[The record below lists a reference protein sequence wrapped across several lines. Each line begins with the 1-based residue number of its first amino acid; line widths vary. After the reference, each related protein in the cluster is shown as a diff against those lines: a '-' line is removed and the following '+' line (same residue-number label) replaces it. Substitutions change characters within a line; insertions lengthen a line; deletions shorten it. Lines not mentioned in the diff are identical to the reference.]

1 MNIHKY
7 KGATIAGALGTTI
20 IVAHLILAIAFG
32 VAASQWL
39 SGAGIGLVLVIAAS
53 LHVILSKRGQN
64 S

>member
-1 MNIHKY
+1 MSIRKY

-32 VAASQWL
+32 LAASQWL

-53 LHVILSKRGQN
+53 LHIILSKRRQN

>member
-1 MNIHKY
+1 MNFRKY
-7 KGATIAGALGTTI
+7 KGATIAGAFGTTI

-32 VAASQWL
+32 LAASQWL

-53 LHVILSKRGQN
+53 LHVILLRRRQN

>member
-1 MNIHKY
+1 MNFRKY

-32 VAASQWL
+32 LAASQWM
-39 SGAGIGLVLVIAAS
+39 SGAGIGLVLVIAA
-53 LHVILSKRGQN
+53 LAHIILSKRRQN